1 MSGGITQLVAIG
13 AQDAYLTGKPE
24 VSFFQST
31 YKRHTNFARVTQR
44 QVIQGNVGAASMTSI
59 KVEHKGDLLNYVY
72 ITKRDSA
79 GNNLSIGTTEID
91 HIDLLIGGQVI
102 DSQTDDFIRYIAD
115 PLLCSTQNKASFG
128 IGSST
133 FYPLRFWFC
142 ETWSSALPLIALQY
156 HDVEIRIYW
165 ASGVS
170 TSSIYEAWG
179 DFTYLDNAERAMFT
193 QTQKVLMYQT
203 QKQSITTGSTN
214 QNLVFNQPVKFLAAK
229 DRILTD
235 LTGTLLLQI
244 NGVDIGEQKQYV
256 PHFTSVPNYYTFP
269 WTGALP
275 TQFLLPFCLDVSKIQ
290 PTGQL
295 NFSRLDSARL
305 VTNSTFSSTA
315 SNTSLYIYAV
325 SYNVL
330 QFEKGMAGLLY
341 AN

>member
-44 QVIQGNVGAASMTSI
+44 QVIQGNVGNNSMTSI
-59 KVEHKGDLLNYVY
+59 KVEHKGDLLNYMY
-72 ITKRDSA
+72 LTKRN
-79 GNNLSIGTTEID
+79 GGTSEVLDDGEID

-102 DSQTDDFIRYIAD
+102 DSQTNEFIMYVAD
-115 PLLCSTQNKASFG
+115 PYLCSTQQKTLYDATSG
-128 IGSST
+128 P

-142 ETWSSALPLIALQY
+142 ENWSSALPLIALQY

-165 ASGVS
+165 NTLTTSG
-170 TSSIYEAWG
+170 SIYEAWG
-179 DFTYLDNAERAMFT
+179 DFTYLDNAERAMFS
-193 QTQKVLMYQT
+193 QSQKVLMYQT
-203 QKQSITTGSTN
+203 QKQTITTGSTN
-214 QNLVFNQPVKFLAAK
+214 QNLVFNQPVKFLAT
-229 DRILTD
+229 R
-235 LTGTLLLQI
+235 TGNSLPLVSTTSTLLLQL
-244 NGVDIGEQKQYV
+244 NGVDIGEQKQYI
-256 PHFTSVPNYYTFP
+256 PHFTSAPVYYTFP
-269 WTGALP
+269 WSIGVSNS
-275 TQFLLPFCLDVSKIQ
+275 FLLPFCLDVSKIQ

-305 VTNSTFSSTA
+305 VTNTTFQGT
-315 SNTSLYIYAV
+315 YIYAV

>member
-44 QVIQGNVGAASMTSI
+44 QVIQGNVGNASMTSI

-72 ITKRDSA
+72 LTKRNGSSNEAISA
-79 GNNLSIGTTEID
+79 TEID

-102 DSQTDDFIRYIAD
+102 DSQTDDFIRFIAD
-115 PLLCSTQNKASFG
+115 PLLCSTQNKASFS
-128 IGSST
+128 ISATS

-165 ASGVS
+165 KTPTPG
-170 TSSIYEAWG
+170 SIYEAWG
-179 DFTYLDNAERAMFT
+179 DFTYLDNAERAMFS
-193 QTQKVLMYQT
+193 QPQKILIYQT
-203 QKQSITTGSTN
+203 QKQAITKGSTN

-229 DRILTD
+229 RQILSVQ
-235 LTGTLLLQI
+235 TGTLLLQL

-256 PHFTSVPNYYTFP
+256 PHFTTVPNYYTFP
-269 WTGALP
+269 WTTAL
-275 TQFLLPFCLDVSKIQ
+275 TDQFLLPFCLDVSKIQ

-305 VTNSTFSSTA
+305 VTNDTF
-315 SNTSLYIYAV
+315 TSIGTFNSPYIYAV

>member
-44 QVIQGNVGAASMTSI
+44 QVIQGNVGNASMTSI

-72 ITKRDSA
+72 LTKRNGSTNQAILA
-79 GNNLSIGTTEID
+79 GEID

-102 DSQTDDFIRYIAD
+102 DSQTDDFIRFIAD
-115 PLLCSTQNKASFG
+115 PLLCSTQNKASFSLG
-128 IGSST
+128 T

-165 ASGVS
+165 SVPTPS
-170 TSSIYEAWG
+170 RIYEAWG
-179 DFTYLDNAERAMFT
+179 DFTYLDNAERAMFS
-193 QTQKVLMYQT
+193 QPQKILIYQS
-203 QKQSITTGSTN
+203 QKQAITAGSTN

-229 DRILTD
+229 REIITNT
-235 LTGTLLLQI
+235 TGTLLLQL

-256 PHFTSVPNYYTFP
+256 PHFTTVPNYYTFP
-269 WTGALP
+269 WTAVQFAD
-275 TQFLLPFCLDVSKIQ
+275 QFLLPFCLDVSKIQ

-305 VTNSTFSSTA
+305 VTNNTFTSSF
-315 SNTSLYIYAV
+315 SPYIYAV

>member
-44 QVIQGNVGAASMTSI
+44 QVIQGNVGNASMTSI
-59 KVEHKGDLLNYVY
+59 KVEHKGDLLNYMY
-72 ITKRDSA
+72 LTKRNGSTNVA
-79 GNNLSIGTTEID
+79 QNIGDTEID

-102 DSQTDDFIRYIAD
+102 DSQTNEFIKYIAD
-115 PLLCSTQNKASFG
+115 PYLCSTQQKATYDITTG
-128 IGSST
+128 T

-142 ETWSSALPLIALQY
+142 ENWSSSLPLIALQY

-165 ASGVS
+165 TTPTPPG
-170 TSSIYEAWG
+170 SIYEAWG
-179 DFTYLDNAERAMFT
+179 DFTYLDNAERAMFS
-193 QTQKVLMYQT
+193 QPQKVLIYQT
-203 QKQSITTGSTN
+203 QKQAITSGSTN
-214 QNLVFNQPVKFLAAK
+214 QNLVFNQPVKFLASNTATSST
-229 DRILTD
+229 IVAPNTS
-235 LTGTLLLQI
+235 TLLLQL
-244 NGVDIGEQKQYV
+244 NGVDIGEQKQYI
-256 PHFTSVPNYYTFP
+256 PHFTIAPVYYTFP
-269 WTGALP
+269 WSFANSNDS
-275 TQFLLPFCLDVSKIQ
+275 FLLPFCLDVSKIQ

-305 VTNSTFSSTA
+305 VTNGSFTGT
-315 SNTSLYIYAV
+315 YIYAV